1 LANTWES
8 MKGKEFVPLGMF
20 WSGDWDVPEQ
30 DLYAHTTGRDRLELL
45 RNSIFSTSEV
55 YVNENL
61 YDLAITVLI
70 DAGMSAGEYFID
82 DDLKQYVIPYA
93 YFDSQSHR
101 EALRK
106 IAEAS
111 LGQAYCDRE
120 GILRIEGATYLDSLV
135 PVDNIARDDYFTK
148 NNPTKWSEV
157 ANYIEVET
165 QPLTLMSVQEV
176 YKSNELESIG
186 AGRTKSITAFYNEIP
201 CINAV
206 AAITGTGTISSVNYY
221 AWGAAIEVASATAGT
236 FELSINAQPLKVLN
250 TEKIIK
256 KDDNSIASNG
266 QLKYTYPVN
275 PLVQTR
281 AQAENIA
288 SNLLLYYRE
297 PRKDIE
303 LDWRGNPAMILG
315 DRITVTD
322 RNGANDYYVI
332 SQQLEFDGALKSM
345 IRGRK
350 A

>member
-1 LANTWES
+1 
-8 MKGKEFVPLGMF
+8 MKGKEFIPLGIF
-20 WSGDWDVPEQ
+20 WSGDWNVPEQ

-45 RNSIFSTSEV
+45 RNTTFSTSEV
-55 YVNENL
+55 YINENL
-61 YDLAITVLI
+61 YDLAVTVLT

-82 DDLKQYVIPYA
+82 DDLKSYVIPYA
-93 YFDSQSHR
+93 YFDNQSHR

-111 LGQAYCDRE
+111 LGQVFCDRE
-120 GILRIEGATYLDSLV
+120 GILRIEGATYLDSLT
-135 PVDNIARDDYFTK
+135 PVDNITRDDYFTK

-186 AGRTKSITAFYNEIP
+186 AGQTKSITAFYNEIP

-206 AAITGTGTISSVNYY
+206 AAITGTGTISNVNYY
-221 AWGAAIEVASATAGT
+221 AWGATIEVVSASAGT
-236 FELSINAQPLKVLN
+236 FELTINAQPLRVLN
-250 TEKIIK
+250 TEKIVK
-256 KDDNSIASNG
+256 RDNNSITNNG
-266 QLKYTYPVN
+266 TLKYSFPIN

-281 AQAENIA
+281 AQAEAIA
-288 SNLLLYYRE
+288 TNLLLYYKE

-303 LDWRGNPAMILG
+303 LDWRGNPAMLLG

-322 RNGANDYYVI
+322 RNSANDYYVV
-332 SQQLEFDGALKSM
+332 SQQLEFDGTLKSVLK
-345 IRGRK
+345 GRR